1 MPRALAD
8 NGGGVTDLAA
18 LHDALGCASMAVAQ
32 AFRGDE
38 DSAALSLTEAHAAAT
53 EAFGSGSPGVDA
65 LCVVFAAIAQAAA
78 VPPPDSPKQ
87 STGRGALTPRPATD
101 LSRC

>member
-1 MPRALAD
+1 MPGTLVSRS
-8 NGGGVTDLAA
+8 GTVTDLAA
-18 LHDALGCASMAVAQ
+18 LHDALGCAATAAVQ

-65 LCVVFAAIAQAAA
+65 LNVVFAAIAQAAA
-78 VPPPDSPKQ
+78 IPPPDHLKS
-87 STGRGALTPRPATD
+87 SRPQCANTAAG
-101 LSRC
+101 LRTYPA